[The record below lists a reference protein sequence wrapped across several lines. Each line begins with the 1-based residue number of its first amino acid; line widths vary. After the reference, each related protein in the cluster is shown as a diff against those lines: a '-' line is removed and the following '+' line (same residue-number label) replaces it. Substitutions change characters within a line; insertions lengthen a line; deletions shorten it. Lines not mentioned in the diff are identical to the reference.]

1 MSPDLLD
8 IRLAEISERI
18 RRGRVDRGLTLIQ
31 LGEISGV
38 APSTIQKIE
47 SRQMT
52 PSITIILKIALGLGI
67 EPGELIAP
75 RDPSRLDVVVQR
87 EGRHAKMAN
96 SKKLAS
102 EKLSADIFGA
112 ELECWRIIMAPGT
125 AELLARPQTLT
136 EQIIICERG
145 EVELELDGV
154 SYRLTAGDTL
164 HCRSKTLSGVRNH
177 GKIEA
182 AYLTAGKFPHSLH
195 AELADPS

>member
-75 RDPSRLDVVVQR
+75 RDPSRLDVGVQR
-87 EGRHAKMAN
+87 EGRRARLGN
-96 SKKLAS
+96 T
-102 EKLSADIFGA
+102 EKLTSA
-112 ELECWRIIMAPGT
+112 
-125 AELLARPQTLT
+125 
-136 EQIIICERG
+136 QISSEN
-145 EVELELDGV
+145 L
-154 SYRLTAGDTL
+154 
-164 HCRSKTLSGVRNH
+164 
-177 GKIEA
+177 
-182 AYLTAGKFPHSLH
+182 
-195 AELADPS
+195 